1 MIHSMQRDRERRL
14 RRKPRRKRGLVA
26 CLIALT
32 GVALRLGNLLTSPHL
47 EEPTTD
53 AVHNP
58 PGYRPPVLDPAE
70 ADARAAAAAAR
81 VVDALPP
88 TPRIAYDR
96 DRPRGAQGEPRF
108 LRLAAVLAQSVRS
121 AHKRSTYGAPAFV
134 AFVSPRIPHKKRVP
148 HCEASVR
155 KHREATAHSYQKK

>member
-32 GVALRLGNLLTSPHL
+32 GVALLGNLLTSPHL

-88 TPRIAYDR
+88 APRIAY
-96 DRPRGAQGEPRF
+96 AVTVTEEPKASSVGF
-108 LRLAAVLAQSVRS
+108 LDGAAVLAQSVRS

-134 AFVSPRIPHKKRVP
+134 AFVSPRI
-148 HCEASVR
+148 
-155 KHREATAHSYQKK
+155 

>member
-32 GVALRLGNLLTSPHL
+32 GVALLGNLLTSPHL

-58 PGYRPPVLDPAE
+58 PGYRPPPAE
-70 ADARAAAAAAR
+70 AASRFMET
-81 VVDALPP
+81 LPP
-88 TPRIAYDR
+88 ATPL
-96 DRPRGAQGEPRF
+96 EP
-108 LRLAAVLAQSVRS
+108 V
-121 AHKRSTYGAPAFV
+121 
-134 AFVSPRIPHKKRVP
+134 
-148 HCEASVR
+148 
-155 KHREATAHSYQKK
+155 

>member
-32 GVALRLGNLLTSPHL
+32 GVALLGNLLTSPHL

-81 VVDALPP
+81 VVVMGAAAKDLDFAKDLPGSGSLKP
-88 TPRIAYDR
+88 PPF
-96 DRPRGAQGEPRF
+96 RP
-108 LRLAAVLAQSVRS
+108 
-121 AHKRSTYGAPAFV
+121 
-134 AFVSPRIPHKKRVP
+134 
-148 HCEASVR
+148 
-155 KHREATAHSYQKK
+155 